1 MIKVLIWFLFT
12 FVTYSIAKS
21 KNRNEVV
28 WAILGV
34 LFGIFA
40 LIVVALLPKLEV
52 DDTNTEIKINKKDN
66 E

>member
-1 MIKVLIWFLFT
+1 MIEVLIWCLFA
-12 FVTYSIAKS
+12 FGTYSIAKS

-28 WAILGV
+28 WAVLGV

-52 DDTNTEIKINKKDN
+52 DVTNTEIKINKKDN

>member
-1 MIKVLIWFLFT
+1 MIEVLIWCLFA
-12 FVTYSIAKS
+12 FGTYSIAKS

-28 WAILGV
+28 WAVLGV

-66 E
+66 D

>member
-1 MIKVLIWFLFT
+1 MIEVLIWCLFA
-12 FVTYSIAKS
+12 FGTYSIAKS

-28 WAILGV
+28 WAVLGV